1 MIKEIALVVPRYVKK
16 FLWSEPDYKA
26 LSDSVISVPK
36 ISEVGRLVF
45 SMSRTIPY
53 TQVPPE
59 RATVAGWVPIRIQY
73 NCKKKSYDVPVEKL
87 PELEQFLVELFR
99 ASLVK
104 EVAAVHHVHPEDN
117 YSWMVRSFLDRRQ
130 IVTSDE
136 QDKDMEWDTAKK
148 IYRDHLSR
156 IQQKNWTNRQLSRPV
171 LSRL

>member
-1 MIKEIALVVPRYVKK
+1 M
-16 FLWSEPDYKA
+16 
-26 LSDSVISVPK
+26 
-36 ISEVGRLVF
+36 
-45 SMSRTIPY
+45 
-53 TQVPPE
+53 
-59 RATVAGWVPIRIQY
+59 
-73 NCKKKSYDVPVEKL
+73 EKL

>member
-73 NCKKKSYDVPVEKL
+73 N
-87 PELEQFLVELFR
+87 
-99 ASLVK
+99 
-104 EVAAVHHVHPEDN
+104 
-117 YSWMVRSFLDRRQ
+117 
-130 IVTSDE
+130 
-136 QDKDMEWDTAKK
+136 
-148 IYRDHLSR
+148 
-156 IQQKNWTNRQLSRPV
+156 
-171 LSRL
+171 